1 MEKLQHVKETFENLT
16 ENEKINYWN
25 EFCDN
30 NRYYSDSIY
39 VLNDYELET
48 FFHSIGDFAQSVSD
62 SDHFNYND
70 NYFKV
75 GDVYNDIF
83 TGNYFDELAD
93 PDENFYEWLL
103 DEYEDVFLDDCEE
116 EDENND

>member
-25 EFCDN
+25 DFCDN
-30 NRYYSDSIY
+30 NRYYENKIYSLDDWTINEFFKSASEMAESIH
-39 VLNDYELET
+39 N
-48 FFHSIGDFAQSVSD
+48 
-62 SDHFNYND
+62 SDHFNYRD
-70 NYFKV
+70 NFFKV

-93 PDENFYEWLL
+93 ADDYFYEWLL
-103 DEYEDVFLDDCEE
+103 DKYEDVFLDGYEEE
-116 EDENND
+116 ED